1 MFAAVMG
8 DAICR
13 YLNELGRRRSD
24 RAYWTKPDQADA
36 AEFGILWF
44 RRGNGER
51 GRRGGAVLFESHGE
65 IQVIGL
71 QGRGPL
77 TSHDSSKSRARAR
90 GHAPVLLRDMLAAL
104 AVRDDGVYLDAT
116 FGAGGYTRAI
126 LQAGAARVAAIDRD
140 PAAAARGREL
150 AATCPNF
157 TMLEGPFGDMVD
169 LLGAHRVRQLDG
181 VVLDLGVSSMQLDDA
196 ARGFSFA
203 LDGPLDMRMSGAGI
217 TAAEVVNRADLR
229 TLTDILS
236 RYGEEP
242 VARRIAK
249 AIVRRRQQRP
259 LERTHELA
267 ELVAGV
273 VGGRSGR
280 VDPATRTFQALR
292 IHVNDELGELERAL
306 PAAEALLA
314 PGGRLVVV
322 AFHSLEDRIVKR
334 FLAER
339 SDAAPRPSRHQPMV
353 ATSVLPR
360 WRLPAKRALRPGPA
374 EIAANPRARSARLRW
389 AERVAASERVS

>member
-1 MFAAVMG
+1 MT
-8 DAICR
+8 
-13 YLNELGRRRSD
+13 SD
-24 RAYWTKPDQADA
+24 
-36 AEFGILWF
+36 
-44 RRGNGER
+44 
-51 GRRGGAVLFESHGE
+51 
-65 IQVIGL
+65 
-71 QGRGPL
+71 
-77 TSHDSSKSRARAR
+77 DSSTSRACAP
-90 GHAPVLLRDMLAAL
+90 GHDPVLVREMLAAL

-126 LQAGAARVAAIDRD
+126 LQAGAARVFAIDRD
-140 PAAAARGREL
+140 PAAVAEGHEL
-150 AATCPNF
+150 AASWPNF
-157 TMLEGPFGDMVD
+157 TMLEGRFGDMLE
-169 LLGAHRVRQLDG
+169 LLGGHGVHQLDG
-181 VVLDLGVSSMQLDDA
+181 VVLDLGVSFMQLGDA

-203 LDGPLDMRMSGAGI
+203 LDGPLDMRMSSAGL
-217 TAAEVVNRADLR
+217 TAAEVVNRADLD
-229 TLTDILS
+229 TLIEILM

-242 VARRIAK
+242 AARRIAK
-249 AIVRRRQQRP
+249 AIVRLRQRRP
-259 LERTHELA
+259 LERTQELA

-280 VDPATRTFQALR
+280 IDPATRTFQALR

-353 ATSVLPR
+353 ASSAVPR
-360 WRLPAKRALRPGPA
+360 WRRPARRALRPGPA

-389 AERVAASERVS
+389 AERVVAREPVS